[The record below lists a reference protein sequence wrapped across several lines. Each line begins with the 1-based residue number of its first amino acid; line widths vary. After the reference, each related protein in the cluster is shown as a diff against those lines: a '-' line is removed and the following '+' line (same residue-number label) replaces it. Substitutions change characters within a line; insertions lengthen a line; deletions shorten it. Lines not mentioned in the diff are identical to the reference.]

1 VTAALPLP
9 PPAHDQRLP
18 AAHPGAGGTRQLLGV
33 PYAAIPGV
41 RPLELDLVLPPETGE
56 PVPVVV
62 FLHGGGWR
70 VGNRHTTGP
79 MYGGSSPT
87 PFERVAMAGI
97 AVASSDYRLSGE
109 ATWPAQLHDAKA
121 AVRWLRARAAE
132 LGIDPDRIAAWGE
145 SAGGHLAELLGLTAD
160 DAELEGEVGIT
171 RPSSRV
177 SAVVAWYAPSD
188 VAAVA
193 TDTGADPGDATT
205 REAQLL
211 GAPARDVPE
220 LATQA
225 SPISHVSADAPPF
238 LLLHGEADRFIPFV
252 QSVRLHTALVEADA
266 EAEIALYED
275 ADHMW
280 LGSPDAAEKALD
292 RTTDFLRRQL
302 AARPTKDDR

>member
-1 VTAALPLP
+1 MTAALPLP